1 MSRLERR
8 ESWIVIDRIDRD
20 MTVTIFYTTNHFY
33 LFCVRKMC
41 FVFTLLIVLTGVVSK
56 VMFRNASFFDTVV
69 LFLLHS

>member
-1 MSRLERR
+1 M
-8 ESWIVIDRIDRD
+8 IDRIDRD

-56 VMFRNASFFDTVV
+56 VMFSFTSFFDDTVV

>member
-1 MSRLERR
+1 M
-8 ESWIVIDRIDRD
+8 IDRIDRD
-20 MTVTIFYTTNHFY
+20 MTVKIFYTTNDFY

-56 VMFRNASFFDTVV
+56 VMFSFTSFFDTVV

>member
-1 MSRLERR
+1 MSRLGRR

-33 LFCVRKMC
+33 LFCVGKMC

-56 VMFRNASFFDTVV
+56 VMFSFTSFFDTVV

>member
-20 MTVTIFYTTNHFY
+20 MMVTIFYTTNHIY
-33 LFCVRKMC
+33 LFCVGKMC